1 MLWGHGIFAELF
13 LLLPDVI
20 DHRTMFIFF
29 VLFLLLVLFL
39 PFLSLFLK
47 VIGGVANLGTLWSY
61 PRRLNDLRLDAIGR
75 DWLYLDLL
83 LIV

>member
-1 MLWGHGIFAELF
+1 MLWGHGIFAELI

-29 VLFLLLVLFL
+29 ILFFLLVLFL
-39 PFLSLFLK
+39 PFLPLFLK
-47 VIGGVANLGTLWSY
+47 VVGGVANLGTLWSY
-61 PRRLNDLRLDAIGR
+61 PRRLNDLGLDAIGWYWF
-75 DWLYLDLL
+75 DLDLL